1 MDEATRQATAI
12 RDWYLSDSATSVT
25 QGIRD
30 LLDET
35 LPTCFGYHLC
45 EMADYEFESFAQSS
59 KINHCFQFSPRGLV
73 VGAAE
78 QLPFESESIDV
89 IIALHCLDTAQYP
102 HQVLR
107 EIQRVLTPQ
116 GQLFLVG
123 FNPWSIQGLMRVVP
137 SMTGQRIHPRISVS
151 RLDDWFQL
159 LGFERAGTHYLG
171 HLSNGASY
179 QPLHRFLT
187 RCSQWLEDHCMPAG
201 RLYWV
206 RAIKQVSALH
216 RPQLWKHKPRLRVIG
231 LKESASA
238 PRQTRGR
245 GLERE

>member
-12 RDWYLSDSATSVT
+12 RNWYLSDSATSVK
-25 QGIRD
+25 QGIRA
-30 LLDET
+30 LLDEV
-35 LPTCFGYHLC
+35 LPTSFGYHLC
-45 EMADYEFESFAQSS
+45 EMADFEFESFAQSS

-73 VGAAE
+73 VGAVE

-89 IIALHCLDTAQYP
+89 IIALHSLDTAEYP

-123 FNPWSIQGLMRVVP
+123 FNPVSIQGLLRMVP
-137 SMTGQRIHPRISVS
+137 SMVGHRIHPRISVN

-159 LGFERAGTHYLG
+159 LGFERAGTRYLG
-171 HLSNGASY
+171 HFANGASY
-179 QPLHRFLT
+179 KLLQEFLT
-187 RCSQWLEDHCMPAG
+187 RCSQWLEDHRMPAG
-201 RLYWV
+201 RLYCV

-238 PRQTRGR
+238 PRQARGR
-245 GLERE
+245 GLEHE